1 VLLGPEIPAVRWA
14 ALMRK
19 RELKMSSATKER
31 IATAA
36 SSLLDQQYKR
46 IEWRSPDN
54 PTRSFTAHRMETTDG
69 RTVWVATHYGVYAD
83 AEEIKAKFNE
93 AVDGY
98 DDGLVSV
105 RFSLSDYRMGHTY
118 AQLR

>member
-1 VLLGPEIPAVRWA
+1 MTI
-14 ALMRK
+14 
-19 RELKMSSATKER
+19 ATKER

-36 SSLLDQQYKR
+36 RYLSDEQCKR
-46 IEWRSPDN
+46 IQWRGPGN
-54 PTRSFTAHRMETTDG
+54 PTRSFTANRMETTDG

-93 AVDGY
+93 ALDGY
-98 DDGLVSV
+98 DDELLSF
-105 RFSLSDYRMGHTY
+105 RFSLSDYRTGHTY